1 MTGRLAG
8 RFRAALAATFFLF
21 SPVPFACAQVS
32 DTELRLAQV
41 AGSEIA
47 NSILKSQSL
56 AQMPRISDPGI
67 AAQFAVMLPESA
79 GKGDAPDIAELARL
93 AELTEISGRIV
104 RAYVLAG
111 TGSNSNAGL
120 NEEGRQMAGRNF
132 IAFLPEIA
140 TLYDYRVRIAAR
152 MSLGGAQLRNA
163 LSPERLADPA
173 VGEALRAID
182 DTVSGVIVSVLGCSA
197 DDKIDERW
205 RLERLTLLLS
215 RVENFAD
222 LLDTA
227 PSQEIADQA
236 LAAAI
241 SEQNSPLAA
250 PFKDFAL
257 SILR

>member
-1 MTGRLAG
+1 MFSTVSFAG
-8 RFRAALAATFFLF
+8 
-21 SPVPFACAQVS
+21 AQVS

-41 AGSEIA
+41 AGSEIVD
-47 NSILKSQSL
+47 SILKSQSQ

-67 AAQFAVMLPESA
+67 AAQFAVMLPDSA
-79 GKGDAPDIAELARL
+79 SRGDVPDIEEMARL
-93 AELTEISGRIV
+93 AELTEISGKIV

-120 NEEGRQMAGRNF
+120 NEDSRQMAGRNF
-132 IAFLPEIA
+132 IVFLPEIA
-140 TLYDYRVRIAAR
+140 TLYDYRVRIASR
-152 MSLGGAQLRNA
+152 MALGGAQLRNA
-163 LSPERLADPA
+163 LSAERLAEPA
-173 VGEALRAID
+173 VGEAMRAID
-182 DTVSGVIVSVLGCSA
+182 ETVSGVVVSVLGCSS
-197 DDKIDERW
+197 DDKIDQRW

-215 RVENFAD
+215 RVEDFAA

-227 PSQEIADQA
+227 ASQEIADQA

-241 SEQNSPLAA
+241 SEQSSPLAA